1 MCKLF
6 ACDEPLPISASRVVR
21 KVYPRDHPE
30 PKFLDQSNHP
40 LAAAA
45 EEPFLTTGAKSL
57 FPLGLLGITS
67 CLPVSR
73 TYKERLQPLHAQRAP
88 YSNPSTTFDSILIC
102 FSVPA
107 SGVQCD

>member
-1 MCKLF
+1 MEWRSEFCWPWLSFIRKYASGWTALNS
-6 ACDEPLPISASRVVR
+6 ACRVGYAMYQ

-57 FPLGLLGITS
+57 FPLGLWG
-67 CLPVSR
+67 
-73 TYKERLQPLHAQRAP
+73 
-88 YSNPSTTFDSILIC
+88 
-102 FSVPA
+102 
-107 SGVQCD
+107 